1 MVFEHLRIYS
11 VDNIIHFA
19 VSMAALVLHD
29 FILYSTRRMLYNLFL
44 QGSAP
49 QDFSKRSSWKVPY

>member
-11 VDNIIHFA
+11 VDNIIHFV

-44 QGSAP
+44 QGSVP
-49 QDFSKRSSWKVPY
+49 QDFSKR